1 MVNLEDILARLSRSL
16 VGCRVAAVGS
26 MDGLLVERHPAVGE
40 GPAAQQAPGAA
51 ELDHVAADITSGLS
65 LLAGEVSAQLGS
77 RIDELIALGENGGYL
92 ARRVDDD
99 LFCFVMVNAT
109 ADLGSVR
116 REVEAACRALR
127 GALA

>member
-1 MVNLEDILARLSRSL
+1 MINLEDILARLASGL

-26 MDGLLVERHPAVGE
+26 MDGLLVERYPAEGE
-40 GPAAQQAPGAA
+40 GPAAQQAPGVT
-51 ELDHVAADITSGLS
+51 ELEHIAADITSGLS
-65 LLAGEVSAQLGS
+65 LLAGDVSNELGS

-92 ARRVDDD
+92 ARRVGDD

-116 REVEAACRALR
+116 RDVEAACRELKAVLT
-127 GALA
+127 